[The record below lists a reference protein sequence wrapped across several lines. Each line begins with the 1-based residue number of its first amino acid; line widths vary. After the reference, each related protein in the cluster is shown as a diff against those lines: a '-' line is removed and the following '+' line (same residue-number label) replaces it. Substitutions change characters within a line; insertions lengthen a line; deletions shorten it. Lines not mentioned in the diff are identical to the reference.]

1 MKNRLL
7 ILLVVS
13 FALMIASLFLV
24 FVYVPT
30 EASMGVVQRIFY
42 WHVPM
47 AWISF
52 LAYFVVFVGSI
63 VYLAKR
69 DNRWDRI
76 ASSSAEVGV
85 VFTALAL
92 MAGSLWARP
101 IWGVWWTW
109 DPRLTSTLVLW
120 LIYLAYL
127 LLRAYVSNKEQ
138 GARFGAVIGIIGF
151 IDVPI
156 VALAI
161 TLFPTEHPAPV
172 IFTGGLVGTMLLT
185 LIVSIIAFTAVFFL
199 LLSQKTALKNM
210 QSELS
215 QLRNIIV
222 HEIEEEDTTGESKG
236 APNG

>member
-1 MKNRLL
+1 MDKRLK
-7 ILLVVS
+7 ILAGVS
-13 FALMIASLFLV
+13 LALMIASLYLV

-52 LAYFVVFVGSI
+52 LAYFVVFLGSI
-63 VYLAKR
+63 IYLVKR
-69 DNRWDRI
+69 DNKWDRI
-76 ASSSAEVGV
+76 AHSSAEVGV
-85 VFTALAL
+85 VFTGLAL
-92 MAGSLWARP
+92 IAGSFWARP

-127 LLRAYVSNKEQ
+127 LLRSYVTNKEQ
-138 GARFGAVIGIIGF
+138 GARFGAVVGIIGF
-151 IDVPI
+151 LDVPI

-161 TLFPTEHPAPV
+161 TLFPTEHPQPV
-172 IFTGGLVGTMLLT
+172 IFTGGLAGSMLLT
-185 LIVSIIAFTAVFFL
+185 LMISIVTFTVFYFL
-199 LLSQKTALKNM
+199 ILSQKTAIKNM
-210 QSELS
+210 QAETK

-222 HEIEEEDTTGESKG
+222 HDMSDDETRTNQS
-236 APNG
+236 